1 MLKKIVMHYLS
12 SLKAKKGED
21 LVKPE
26 VNQKVFNKQYVRDSD
41 VFQSVGDVQKR
52 VN

>member
-1 MLKKIVMHYLS
+1 MFHVTNFRNDFGVEEK
-12 SLKAKKGED
+12 
-21 LVKPE
+21 
-26 VNQKVFNKQYVRDSD
+26 NQVLFNKQYVRDSD

>member
-26 VNQKVFNKQYVRDSD
+26 VNQKVFKEKWEIDWLKNKQED
-41 VFQSVGDVQKR
+41 
-52 VN
+52 